1 MARKE
6 SPITN
11 IPQID
16 RGALKRVLGVFDL
29 FAIGYGD
36 LGSSIYYAL
45 GITAFFALGAT
56 PIAMVLAGIVFV
68 CTALSYAEMSAAF
81 HESGGSAS
89 YARHAFND
97 LISFIAGWGLLLD
110 YIVTIAIS
118 AFTIGPYLIGFFPQ
132 LKDGEVQVLFTI
144 GLIALLFV
152 LNVFGVKQ
160 STRTSFM
167 LMFFTVLT
175 QILIILIGLFTAE
188 NLTKVISG
196 MTIGGA
202 GADSPSWSEFI
213 KGTAMAMVAYTGI
226 ESIAQLSS
234 ETKKPVR
241 TVPRAIMITMGVV
254 LFMYLGLTVIG
265 FSVLTPYQLGHTYQE
280 QPISGIV
287 ANFPWG
293 ARMLLPWVGILA
305 AVTLFVSANAGLIG
319 ASRLSFNMGEY
330 YQLPRF
336 FHKIH
341 PKFRTP
347 YIALAFF
354 ALIACAVVAVSRARM
369 SFLADLYNFGAQ
381 IAFFFTQLSLILLRI
396 RKPDMIR
403 PFKVP
408 LNVKIKGKSIP
419 IPAVLGAI
427 ASFTVWT
434 LVVITKPDG
443 RYMGIAWILVGLLMF
458 WSYRRTKKLSPMSQV
473 VIQKIK
479 IPHFEPLE
487 IKNILLPLRTTTQTE
502 TVQVACELAKLH
514 NGKITALHVIE
525 VPFSMPLHTVVPHRV
540 EMAGLVLKTAE
551 AIALDMGVEMTLE
564 IVRARGISD
573 AIIDVLNR
581 DGFDLLLL
589 ESSKAPEKAG
599 RQSMGSLL
607 NDIVQKAKCRTWI
620 CNSRTAENRKS
631 LAEIAGLKKL

>member
-1 MARKE
+1 MAPKDP
-6 SPITN
+6 SVSN
-11 IPQID
+11 IPQLD

-45 GITAFFALGAT
+45 GVTAFFALGAT

-110 YIVTIAIS
+110 YIVTIAIA
-118 AFTIGPYLIGFFPQ
+118 AFTIGPYLMSFFPV
-132 LKDGEVQVLFTI
+132 LKDADVQILFTI
-144 GLIALLFV
+144 GLIV
-152 LNVFGVKQ
+152 LILAMNIIGVKQ
-160 STRTSFM
+160 STRTSLLLM
-167 LMFFTVLT
+167 LFTVIT
-175 QILIILIGLFTAE
+175 QSLIILIGLFTAE
-188 NLTKVISG
+188 NITKVISDIS
-196 MTIGGA
+196 IGGT
-202 GADSPSWSEFI
+202 GPDSPSWGEFL

-241 TVPRAIMITMGVV
+241 AVPRAIMLTMAIV
-254 LFMYLGLTVIG
+254 LFMYIGLTIIG
-265 FSVLTPYQLGHTYQE
+265 FSVLTPFQLGHTYE
-280 QPISGIV
+280 AQPIAGIV

-293 ARMLLPWVGILA
+293 AKFLLPWVGILA
-305 AVTLFVSANAGLIG
+305 AITLFVSANAGLIG

-347 YIALAFF
+347 YVALAFF
-354 ALIACAVVAVSRARM
+354 ALIACVIVALSHARL

-381 IAFFFTQLSLILLRI
+381 IAFFFTQMSLIMLRI
-396 RKPDMIR
+396 KKPHMIR

-408 LNVKIKGKSIP
+408 LNIRIKGKEIP
-419 IPAVLGAI
+419 LPAVLGAI
-427 ASFTVWT
+427 ASFAVWT

-443 RYMGIAWILVGLLMF
+443 RYMGISWILLGVFMY
-458 WSYRRTKKLSPMSQV
+458 WIYRRGKKISPTTQV

-479 IPHFEPLE
+479 IPEFHPLE
-487 IKNILLPLRTTTQTE
+487 IKHILLPLRSTTQTE
-502 TVQVACELAKLH
+502 TIQIACDLAKMH
-514 NGKITALHVIE
+514 KGKITALHVIE
-525 VPFSMPLHTVVPHRV
+525 VPFSMPLDTVIPHRL
-540 EMAGLVLKTAE
+540 ELASLVLKTAE
-551 AIALDMGVEMTLE
+551 AIALDLGVEMEME
-564 IVRARGISD
+564 IVRARSIAD
-573 AIIDVLNR
+573 AIMDVLSR

-589 ESSKAPEKAG
+589 ESTKVPEKGG
-599 RQSMGSLL
+599 RQAMGALL
-607 NDIVQKAKCRTWI
+607 TELIQRAPCRTWI
-620 CNSRTAENRKS
+620 CNSSSSETVS
-631 LAEIAGLKKL
+631 LAEIAGLKK

>member
-1 MARKE
+1 MAPKDP
-6 SPITN
+6 SVSN
-11 IPQID
+11 IPQLD

-45 GITAFFALGAT
+45 GVTAFFALGAT

-110 YIVTIAIS
+110 YIVTIAIA
-118 AFTIGPYLIGFFPQ
+118 AFTIGPYLMSFFPI
-132 LKDGEVQVLFTI
+132 LKESDTQILFTI
-144 GLIALLFV
+144 GLILLI
-152 LNVFGVKQ
+152 LAMNIFGVKQ
-160 STRTSFM
+160 STRTSLL
-167 LMFFTVLT
+167 LMFFTVIT
-175 QILIILIGLFTAE
+175 QSLIILIGLFTAE
-188 NLTKVISG
+188 NITKVISDIS
-196 MTIGGA
+196 IGGTGPDA
-202 GADSPSWSEFI
+202 PSWGEFL

-241 TVPRAIMITMGVV
+241 AVPRAIMLTMGVV

-265 FSVLTPYQLGHTYQE
+265 FSLLTPFQLGHTYEE
-280 QPISGIV
+280 QPIAGIV

-293 ARMLLPWVGILA
+293 AKFLLPWVGVLA
-305 AVTLFVSANAGLIG
+305 AITLFVSANAGLIG

-347 YIALAFF
+347 YVALTFF
-354 ALIACAVVAVSRARM
+354 ALIACAVVALSKARL

-381 IAFFFTQLSLILLRI
+381 IAFFFTQMSLIMLRI
-396 RKPDMIR
+396 KKPHMIR

-408 LNVKIKGKSIP
+408 LNIRIKGKEIP
-419 IPAVLGAI
+419 LPAVLGAI
-427 ASFTVWT
+427 ASFAVWT

-443 RYMGIAWILVGLLMF
+443 RYMGIAWILLGVFMY
-458 WSYRRTKKLSPMSQV
+458 WIYRRGKKISPTTQV

-479 IPHFEPLE
+479 IPEFHPLE
-487 IKNILLPLRTTTQTE
+487 IKHILLPLRSTTQTE
-502 TVQVACELAKLH
+502 TVQIACDLAKMH
-514 NGKITALHVIE
+514 KGKITALHVIE
-525 VPFSMPLHTVVPHRV
+525 VPFSMPLDTALPHRLDLAS
-540 EMAGLVLKTAE
+540 MVLKTAE
-551 AIALDMGVEMTLE
+551 AIALDQGIVMEME
-564 IVRARGISD
+564 IVRARGIAD
-573 AIIDVLNR
+573 AVIDVLGR

-589 ESSKAPEKAG
+589 ESTKAPEKGG
-599 RQSMGSLL
+599 RAAMGTLL
-607 NDIVQKAKCRTWI
+607 MEIIQRSPCRTWI
-620 CNSRTAENRKS
+620 CNSSSSGNAS
-631 LAEIAGLKKL
+631 LAEIAGIKK

>member
-1 MARKE
+1 MARKD
-6 SPITN
+6 SSITS

-118 AFTIGPYLIGFFPQ
+118 AFTIGPYLVHFFPRLQ
-132 LKDGEVQVLFTI
+132 EDAVQVLFTI
-144 GLIALLFV
+144 GLIAVLLV
-152 LNVFGVKQ
+152 LNVIGVKQ
-160 STRTSFM
+160 STRTSFLLM
-167 LMFFTVLT
+167 LFTVIT

-188 NLTKVISG
+188 NISKVISG

-202 GADSPSWSEFI
+202 SPDSPSWGEFI

-241 TVPRAIMITMGVV
+241 TVPRAIMITMAVV
-254 LFMYLGLTVIG
+254 LFMYLGLTVVG
-265 FSVLTPYQLGHTYQE
+265 FSVLTPYQLGHTYEE
-280 QPISGIV
+280 QPIAGIV

-293 ARMLLPWVGILA
+293 AHVLLPWVGILA
-305 AVTLFVSANAGLIG
+305 TMTMFISANAGLIG

-330 YQLPRF
+330 YQLPHF

-341 PKFRTP
+341 PRFRTP
-347 YIALAFF
+347 YVALAFF
-354 ALIACAVVAVSRARM
+354 ALIACTVVALSRGRM

-396 RKPDMIR
+396 KKPGMIR

-408 LNVKIKGKSIP
+408 FNVKIKGKLIP

-427 ASFTVWT
+427 ASFSVWT
-434 LVVITKPDG
+434 LVVITKPEG
-443 RYMGIAWILVGLLMF
+443 RYMGIGWILLGLLMF
-458 WSYRRTKKLSPMSQV
+458 WAYRRTKKLSPMSQV

-479 IPHFEPLE
+479 IPEFAPLE
-487 IKNILLPLRTTTQTE
+487 IKHILLPLRSTSQTE
-502 TVQVACELAKLH
+502 TVQVACELAKFH
-514 NGKITALHVIE
+514 KSKIKALHVID
-525 VPFSMPLHTVVPHRV
+525 VPFSMPLDTVIPHRLDL
-540 EMAGLVLKTAE
+540 ASLVLKTAE
-551 AIALDMGVEMTLE
+551 AIGLDMGVAMELE
-564 IVRARGISD
+564 VVRARSISD
-573 AIIDVLNR
+573 AIAEVLSR
-581 DGFDLLLL
+581 DGFDLVLL
-589 ESSKAPEKAG
+589 ESSNTQDKGG
-599 RQSMGSLL
+599 RQPMGALL
-607 NDIVQKAKCRTWI
+607 NDILQKTKCRTWI
-620 CNSRTAENRKS
+620 CNANTAENTTS
-631 LAEIAGLKKL
+631 LGEIAGIKK

>member
-1 MARKE
+1 MAKKN
-6 SPITN
+6 SSITN

-56 PIAMVLAGIVFV
+56 PVAMVLAGIVFV

-97 LISFIAGWGLLLD
+97 LISFVAGWGLLLD

-118 AFTIGPYLIGFFPQ
+118 AFTVGPYLAHFFPRLQ
-132 LKDGEVQVLFTI
+132 DADVQVLFTI
-144 GLIALLFV
+144 GLIALL
-152 LNVFGVKQ
+152 LIMNVIGVKE
-160 STRTSFM
+160 STRTSFV
-167 LMFFTVLT
+167 LMFFTVIT
-175 QILIILIGLFTAE
+175 QFFIILIGLFTAE
-188 NLTKVISG
+188 NLSKLISG
-196 MTIGGA
+196 ITIGGG
-202 GADSPSWSEFI
+202 GADSPSWGEFI

-234 ETKKPVR
+234 ETKKPIR
-241 TVPRAIMITMGVV
+241 TVPRAIIITMAIV

-265 FSVLTPYQLGHTYQE
+265 FSILTPHELGTTYEE
-280 QPISGIV
+280 QPIVGIV

-293 ARMLLPWVGILA
+293 AHILLPWVGILA

-336 FHKIH
+336 FHKVH
-341 PKFRTP
+341 PRFRTP
-347 YIALAFF
+347 YVALAFF
-354 ALIACAVVAVSRARM
+354 ALIACAVVALSRARL

-381 IAFFFTQLSLILLRI
+381 IAFFFTQLSVILLRI
-396 RKPDMIR
+396 KKPDMLR

-408 LNVKIKGKSIP
+408 LNITIRGKSIP
-419 IPAVLGAI
+419 IPAVVGAI
-427 ASFTVWT
+427 ASFGVWT
-434 LVVITKPDG
+434 LVVITKPEG
-443 RYMGIAWILVGLLMF
+443 RYMGTGWILLGLLMY
-458 WSYRRTKKLSPMSQV
+458 WGYRRTKRLSPMSQV
-473 VIQKIK
+473 VIEKIK
-479 IPHFEPLE
+479 IPSFAPLD
-487 IKNILLPLRTTTQTE
+487 IKHILLPLRSTTQTE

-514 NGKITALHVIE
+514 KGKITALHVID
-525 VPFSMPLHTVVPHRV
+525 VPPSMPLDMLVPHRV
-540 EMAGLVLKTAE
+540 EMASLVLKTAE
-551 AIALDMGVEMTLE
+551 AIGLDMGIEMDLE
-564 IVRARGISD
+564 IVRARSIPE
-573 AIIDVLNR
+573 AITDVLNR

-589 ESSKAPEKAG
+589 ESSKAPAKGG
-599 RQSMGSLL
+599 RPTMSFLL
-607 NDIVQKAKCRTWI
+607 NEIVQKSKCRTWI
-620 CNSRTAENRKS
+620 CNSSTAENTQS
-631 LAEIAGLKKL
+631 LAEIAGIKR

>member
-1 MARKE
+1 MARKD

-81 HESGGSAS
+81 QESGGSAS

-118 AFTIGPYLIGFFPQ
+118 AFTVGPYLIHFFPQ
-132 LKDGEVQVLFTI
+132 IREADVQVLFTI
-144 GLIALLFV
+144 GLIALLLVMNV
-152 LNVFGVKQ
+152 LGVKQ
-160 STRTSFM
+160 STRASFM
-167 LMFFTVLT
+167 LMFFTVIT
-175 QILIILIGLFTAE
+175 QVFIILVGLFTAE
-188 NLTKVISG
+188 NLSKVISG
-196 MTIGGA
+196 ISIGGA
-202 GADSPSWSEFI
+202 SADSPTWSEFI

-234 ETKKPVR
+234 ETKKPIR
-241 TVPRAIMITMGVV
+241 TVPRAIMITMAVV

-265 FSVLTPYQLGHTYQE
+265 FSILTPYELGTTYE
-280 QPISGIV
+280 ARPIAGIV

-293 ARMLLPWVGILA
+293 AHVLLPWVGVLA

-319 ASRLSFNMGEY
+319 ASRLAFNMGEY

-347 YIALAFF
+347 YVALAFF
-354 ALIACAVVAVSRARM
+354 ALIACAVVALSKARL

-408 LNVKIKGKSIP
+408 LNIKIKGKSIP
-419 IPAVLGAI
+419 IPAVVGAI
-427 ASFTVWT
+427 ASFAVWT
-434 LVVITKPDG
+434 LVVITKPEG
-443 RYMGIAWILVGLLMF
+443 RYLGIGWILVGLLMY
-458 WSYRRTKKLSPMSQV
+458 WGYRKTKRLSPMSQV

-479 IPHFEPLE
+479 IPSFAPLD
-487 IKNILLPLRTTTQTE
+487 IKHILLPLKSTTQTE
-502 TVQVACELAKLH
+502 TVQVACEIAKLH
-514 NGKITALHVIE
+514 KGKITALHIID
-525 VPFSMPLHTVVPHRV
+525 VPPSMPLDSVIQHRLDLSS
-540 EMAGLVLKTAE
+540 LVLKTAE
-551 AIALDMGVEMTLE
+551 AIGIEMGVEMELE
-564 IVRARGISD
+564 IIRARGIAD
-573 AIIDVLNR
+573 AIADVLNR

-589 ESSKAPEKAG
+589 ESSKPPEKGG

-607 NDIVQKAKCRTWI
+607 NDIVRKAKCRTWI
-620 CNSRTAENRKS
+620 CNSRTAENTKS
-631 LAEIAGLKKL
+631 LADIAGIKK

>member
-1 MARKE
+1 MARKN
-6 SPITN
+6 SSITN

-118 AFTIGPYLIGFFPQ
+118 AFTIGPYLINFFPQ
-132 LKDGEVQVLFTI
+132 LKETDVQVLFTI
-144 GLIALLFV
+144 GLIAILLV
-152 LNVFGVKQ
+152 LNIIGVKQ
-160 STRTSFM
+160 STRASFL
-167 LMFFTVLT
+167 LMAFTVLT
-175 QILIILIGLFTAE
+175 QVLIILIGLFTAE
-188 NLTKVISG
+188 NISKVISG
-196 MTIGGA
+196 ITIGGA
-202 GADSPSWSEFI
+202 SADSPSWSEFI

-234 ETKKPVR
+234 ETKKPIR
-241 TVPRAIMITMGVV
+241 TVPRAIMITMAVV

-265 FSVLTPYQLGHTYQE
+265 FSILTPYQLGTTYEE
-280 QPISGIV
+280 QPIAGIV

-293 ARMLLPWVGILA
+293 AHILLPWVGVLA
-305 AVTLFVSANAGLIG
+305 AVTLFVAANAGLIG

-354 ALIACAVVAVSRARM
+354 ALLACTVVALSKARL

-408 LNVKIKGKSIP
+408 LNVRIKGKLIP

-427 ASFTVWT
+427 ASFAVWT
-434 LVVITKPDG
+434 LVVITKPEG
-443 RYMGIAWILVGLLMF
+443 RYMGIGWILLGLLMF
-458 WSYRRTKKLSPMSQV
+458 WVYRRTKRLSPMSQV

-479 IPHFEPLE
+479 IPSFAPLD
-487 IKNILLPLRTTTQTE
+487 IKHILLPLRSTTQTE

-514 NGKITALHVIE
+514 KGKITALHVID
-525 VPFSMPLHTVVPHRV
+525 VPPSMPLDSVVQHRL
-540 EMAGLVLKTAE
+540 ELASLVLKTAE
-551 AIALDMGVEMTLE
+551 AIGLDMGVEMDLE

-589 ESSKAPEKAG
+589 ESSKAPEKGG
-599 RQSMGSLL
+599 RKLMSSLL
-607 NDIVQKAKCRTWI
+607 NQIVQKSKCRTWI
-620 CNSRTAENRKS
+620 CNSNTAENTKS
-631 LAEIAGLKKL
+631 LAEIAGIKK

>member
-6 SPITN
+6 STVTS

-56 PIAMVLAGIVFV
+56 PIAMVLAGIVFI

-89 YARHAFND
+89 YARHVFND

-118 AFTIGPYLIGFFPQ
+118 AFTIGPYLVNFFPA
-132 LKDGEVQVLFTI
+132 LKEDAVQVLFTI
-144 GLIALLFV
+144 GLIAILLV
-152 LNVFGVKQ
+152 LNVIGVKQ
-160 STRTSFM
+160 STRTSFLLM
-167 LMFFTVLT
+167 LFTVLT
-175 QILIILIGLFTAE
+175 QSLIILIGLFTAE
-188 NLTKVISG
+188 NISKVISG

-202 GADSPSWSEFI
+202 GPDSPSWGEFI

-241 TVPRAIMITMGVV
+241 TVPRAIMITMAVV
-254 LFMYLGLTVIG
+254 LFMYLGLTVVG
-265 FSVLTPYQLGHTYQE
+265 FSVVTPYQLGHTYEE
-280 QPISGIV
+280 QPIVGIV

-293 ARMLLPWVGILA
+293 AHILLPWVGILA
-305 AVTLFVSANAGLIG
+305 AVTLFIAANAGLIG

-330 YQLPRF
+330 YQLPQF

-341 PKFRTP
+341 PRFRTP
-347 YIALAFF
+347 YVALAFF
-354 ALIACAVVAVSRARM
+354 ALLACTVVALSRGRV

-396 RKPDMIR
+396 KKPGMIR

-408 LNVKIKGKSIP
+408 FNVTIKGKSIP

-427 ASFTVWT
+427 ASFSVWT
-434 LVVITKPDG
+434 LVVITKPEG
-443 RYMGIAWILVGLLMF
+443 RYMGIGWVILGLLMF
-458 WSYRRTKKLSPMSQV
+458 WAYRKTKKLSPMSHV
-473 VIQKIK
+473 VIQKIT
-479 IPHFEPLE
+479 IPEFAPLE
-487 IKNILLPLRTTTQTE
+487 IKHILLPLRSTTQTE
-502 TVQVACELAKLH
+502 TVQIACELAKLH
-514 NGKITALHVIE
+514 KGKITALHVID
-525 VPFSMPLHTVVPHRV
+525 VPFSMPLDTVIPHRLDL
-540 EMAGLVLKTAE
+540 ASLVLKTAE
-551 AIALDMGVEMTLE
+551 AIGLDMGVSMELE
-564 IVRARGISD
+564 VVRARSISD
-573 AIIDVLNR
+573 AIADMLNR
-581 DGFDLLLL
+581 DGFDLVLL
-589 ESSKAPEKAG
+589 ESSNASEKGG
-599 RQSMGSLL
+599 RRPLL
-607 NDIVQKAKCRTWI
+607 HEIVQKVKCRTWI
-620 CNSRTAENRKS
+620 CNASRAENTTS
-631 LAEIAGLKKL
+631 LGEIAGLKKL

>member
-1 MARKE
+1 MDSKDP
-6 SPITN
+6 SVSN
-11 IPQID
+11 IPQLD

-45 GITAFFALGAT
+45 GVTAFFALGAT
-56 PIAMVLAGIVFV
+56 PIAMILAGIVFV

-118 AFTIGPYLIGFFPQ
+118 AFTVGPYLMNFFPA
-132 LKDGEVQVLFTI
+132 LKEADVQVLFTI
-144 GLIALLFV
+144 GLIALLVV
-152 LNVFGVKQ
+152 LNVIGVKQ
-160 STRTSFM
+160 STRTSFLLM
-167 LMFFTVLT
+167 LFTVLT
-175 QILIILIGLFTAE
+175 QFGIILIGLFTAE
-188 NLTKVISG
+188 NISKVISQI
-196 MTIGGA
+196 TIGGT
-202 GADSPSWSEFI
+202 GPDSPSWGEFI

-234 ETKKPVR
+234 ETKRPVR
-241 TVPRAIMITMGVV
+241 TVPRAIMITMAVV
-254 LFMYLGLTVIG
+254 LFMYLSLSLIG
-265 FSVLTPYQLGHTYQE
+265 FSVLTPYQLSHTYEE
-280 QPISGIV
+280 QPIIGIV

-293 ARMLLPWVGILA
+293 AKFLLPWVGVLA

-341 PKFRTP
+341 PRFRTP
-347 YIALAFF
+347 YVALIFF
-354 ALIACAVVAVSRARM
+354 ALLACVIVALSRARL

-381 IAFFFTQLSLILLRI
+381 IAFFFTQVSLILLRI
-396 RKPDMIR
+396 KKPHMIR

-408 LNVKIKGKSIP
+408 LNIKIKGKEIP
-419 IPAVLGAI
+419 VTAVLGAF
-427 ASFTVWT
+427 ASFAVWT
-434 LVVITKPDG
+434 LVVITKPEG
-443 RYMGIAWILVGLLMF
+443 RYMGIGWIILGLIMF
-458 WSYRRTKKLSPMSQV
+458 WAYRRTKKLSPMSQV

-479 IPHFEPLE
+479 IPEFQPLE
-487 IKNILLPLRTTTQTE
+487 IKHILLPLRSTTQTE
-502 TVQVACELAKLH
+502 TVQIACEIAKLH
-514 NGKITALHVIE
+514 KGKITALHVID
-525 VPFSMPLHTVVPHRV
+525 VPFSMPLDSAVPHRLDL
-540 EMAGLVLKTAE
+540 ASLVLKTAE
-551 AIALDMGVEMTLE
+551 AIALDTGVEMNLE

-573 AIIDVLNR
+573 AIIDVLDR

-589 ESSKAPEKAG
+589 ESSKAPEKGG
-599 RQSMGSLL
+599 REAMGSLL

-620 CNSRTAENRKS
+620 CNSSTATNTTS
-631 LAEIAGLKKL
+631 LAEIAGIKK